1 MRSNFIEEG
10 VYSIKRTERM
20 SINLVPGIRNDKQSN
35 AIQCNTISML
45 VPIADVKIFVP
56 KRTTGIK

>member
-1 MRSNFIEEG
+1 
-10 VYSIKRTERM
+10 M